1 MSQSIITVAAA
12 KGGVGKTTLAIALA
26 SCLEAVLVDLDHEV
40 GGATGQLMS
49 QQAKIGTVLDGLES
63 GRPPR
68 PRPAPSKP
76 ALVPASPELASSQVD
91 PEHVRRSLRAW
102 AEEWGRPLVADTAP
116 GHSSAAAGAI
126 AASDLVVVPVPLE
139 VAPIRALAGFLDEWA
154 GYPVMVVP
162 TMAAPRPAPTMVR
175 ELARVVGDR
184 YVAEPISEHRFLR
197 RRLRRTSLVLAP
209 GAGAAAS
216 RAVAQFR
223 GLAQEVNEWLNAPEA
238 VASTR

>member
-26 SCLEAVLVDLDHEV
+26 SCLDAVLVDLDHEV

-49 QQAKIGTVLDGLES
+49 QPAKIGTVLDGLQS

-68 PRPAPSKP
+68 P
-76 ALVPASPELASSQVD
+76 
-91 PEHVRRSLRAW
+91 W